1 MINMIEMMTSTTFSE
16 QMSHNS
22 ESVLLTVVDPI
33 RVLAHFCGER
43 EAIELISYFDSEQV
57 TELVALLVTAM
68 YNHNE
73 YGKPYVQPVYFDDSD
88 EIAYA
93 NVIFENCSWDEW
105 KELELEFDACENT
118 TKGKVA
124 VTCIRGLVE

>member
-1 MINMIEMMTSTTFSE
+1 MIYMVEMMASATYPE
-16 QMSHNS
+16 QMSRNS
-22 ESVLLTVVDPI
+22 EPVLLTVVDPI
-33 RVLAHFCGER
+33 EALTHFCGEI
-43 EAIELISYFDSEQV
+43 EAVELICYFDSEQV
-57 TELVALLVTAM
+57 SELVALLVTAM

-73 YGKPYVQPVYFDDSD
+73 YGKPYVQPVYFDESD
-88 EIAYA
+88 EIAYV